1 MALLD
6 LPESL
11 DAFLEKHRPSDL
23 DENPVVVEELWWM
36 GGRTQLEELEEVLKS
51 LSSAG
56 EIFPTG
62 SRKSAVWW
70 KGQALGRS
78 WTNRPDDERPQ
89 GLEKALQ
96 ALLHPSRKN
105 NQAFLFSVRRDGSVR
120 VLDFNEQ
127 TCEWLKVPTEM
138 SGVDVQST
146 QVARDHLVRTG
157 RLDGLLDRRCAPF
170 EELAMLDD
178 LKPFHD
184 ALTQTTWGPAEVAA
198 WRRCAEAWLHRD
210 VCVFDPPNR
219 RFGRDWQGDGN
230 HQAEVLWA
238 LARAVPAEV
247 REAEKEGAWERF
259 PSSLQTSRPQ
269 DMRDIHLATCCWW
282 RGLFGEDQAWI
293 DFKSRV
299 SFVNGLAPRLV
310 DWFGNLSHGLQ
321 CQALDRAV
329 EEIDYLRRKDVSA
342 NRCGVSHGLPGLYE
356 HCPHWEGWD
365 EQLEWSIQSRDA
377 PAAVIELHGRRRAE
391 KLSSRLEHRLEEP
404 SEPEIRKSKVR
415 M

>member
-1 MALLD
+1 
-6 LPESL
+6 
-11 DAFLEKHRPSDL
+11 
-23 DENPVVVEELWWM
+23 
-36 GGRTQLEELEEVLKS
+36 
-51 LSSAG
+51 
-56 EIFPTG
+56 
-62 SRKSAVWW
+62 
-70 KGQALGRS
+70 
-78 WTNRPDDERPQ
+78 
-89 GLEKALQ
+89 
-96 ALLHPSRKN
+96 
-105 NQAFLFSVRRDGSVR
+105 
-120 VLDFNEQ
+120 
-127 TCEWLKVPTEM
+127 
-138 SGVDVQST
+138 
-146 QVARDHLVRTG
+146 
-157 RLDGLLDRRCAPF
+157 
-170 EELAMLDD
+170 
-178 LKPFHD
+178 
-184 ALTQTTWGPAEVAA
+184 
-198 WRRCAEAWLHRD
+198 
-210 VCVFDPPNR
+210 
-219 RFGRDWQGDGN
+219 
-230 HQAEVLWA
+230 
-238 LARAVPAEV
+238 
-247 REAEKEGAWERF
+247 
-259 PSSLQTSRPQ
+259 
-269 DMRDIHLATCCWW
+269 MRDIHLATCCWW